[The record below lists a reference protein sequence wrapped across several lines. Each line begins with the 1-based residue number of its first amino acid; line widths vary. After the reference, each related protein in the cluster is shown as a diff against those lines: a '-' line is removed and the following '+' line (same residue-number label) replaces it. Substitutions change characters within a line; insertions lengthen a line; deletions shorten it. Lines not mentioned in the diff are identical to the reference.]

1 MGQMLVLL
9 VFPTLLCTTKFYR
22 LFNMIQYFKSG
33 LNRLIELDGPEK
45 DCWINVVSP
54 NGNEI
59 EFLSRKLLV
68 PPEVISDPL
77 DPDENARVESHKNF
91 LLVVCRV
98 PCLNEV
104 DSDLPYAT
112 VSVGIILKRD
122 LIVTIC
128 SKPVEVLNQFKEGHS
143 KGFFTFLRERF
154 VMQIFYRTSLL
165 YLKYLK
171 DINNR
176 AGDIEQMLHRSTRNR
191 ELIDLLRLEK
201 SLVFFS
207 TSLKSN
213 ELMMQRLQ
221 RNNLSEDIKERE
233 YELIEDVNIEI
244 RQAIEMA
251 KIYSNILGNMM
262 GAHSSIISNNLNIT
276 IRYLTTVTII
286 LSLPILVASIY
297 GMNVPLPFQD
307 NAHAFWIVTI
317 IALLLSVLGVF
328 FFRKKNLF

>member
-1 MGQMLVLL
+1 
-9 VFPTLLCTTKFYR
+9 
-22 LFNMIQYFKSG
+22 MIQYFKSG
-33 LNRLIELDGPEK
+33 YNKLLELEGIEK

-54 NGNEI
+54 TTNEI
-59 EFLSRKLLV
+59 DMLSNKLLV
-68 PPEVISDPL
+68 PPEVLSDPL
-77 DPDENARVESHKNF
+77 DPDENARVEAHKNS
-91 LLVVCRV
+91 LLIVCRV
-98 PCLNEV
+98 PCLNEA
-104 DSDLPYAT
+104 DSDLPYST
-112 VSVGIILKRD
+112 VALGILLKRD

-128 SKPVEVLNQFKEGHS
+128 SKPVDVLEMFNEGKV
-143 KGFFTFLRERF
+143 KGFLTFLRERF

-207 TSLKSN
+207 TSLKAN

-221 RNNLSEDIKERE
+221 RNNLSEDIKESE
-233 YELIEDVNIEI
+233 HELIEDVNIEI

-297 GMNVPLPFQD
+297 GMNVPLPFQND
-307 NAHAFWIVTI
+307 AHAFWIVTL
-317 IALLLSVLGVF
+317 IAVVLSVLGVF

>member
-1 MGQMLVLL
+1 
-9 VFPTLLCTTKFYR
+9 
-22 LFNMIQYFKSG
+22 MIQYFKSG

-54 NGNEI
+54 NSNEI
-59 EFLSRKLLV
+59 DLLSRKLLV

-91 LLVVCRV
+91 LLIVCRV
-98 PCLNEV
+98 PCLNETN
-104 DSDLPYAT
+104 SDLPYST
-112 VSVGIILKRD
+112 VSLGILLKRD

-128 SKPVEVLNQFKEGHS
+128 SKPLEVLQSFKEGRS

-221 RNNLSEDIKERE
+221 RNNLSDEIKERE

-307 NAHAFWIVTI
+307 NSHAFWIVTI